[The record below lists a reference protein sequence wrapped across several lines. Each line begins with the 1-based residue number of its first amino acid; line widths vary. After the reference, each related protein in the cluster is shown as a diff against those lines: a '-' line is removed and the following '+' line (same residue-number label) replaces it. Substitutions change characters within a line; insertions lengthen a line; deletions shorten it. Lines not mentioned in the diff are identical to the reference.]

1 MRLAGCYFCNTLT
14 KLPDYANVAGDPE
27 GVHDSAL
34 VEWIERHKHGVP
46 IEETPGPKHGGAI
59 LMPFE
64 EKDITIV
71 DGKVVGGR
79 HLTAHAGESV
89 DVANEIETVRMGL
102 EKATHSAWSFRDEF
116 KEEAFSCWE
125 RHQRPDYQDGRRCSN
140 YRDDAKLLGR
150 KNMPKEHRIHLCDF
164 CPYAESVRVEKRW
177 RAGQYRR

>member
-14 KLPDYANVAGDPE
+14 KLPDYGSAAVDPD

-46 IEETPGPKHGGAI
+46 VEETPGPKHGGAI

-64 EKDITIV
+64 EKDITIA

-79 HLTAHAGESV
+79 HLTQHAGESV

-116 KEEAFSCWE
+116 KEEAGKCFLKHHSPSW
-125 RHQRPDYQDGRRCSN
+125 PDKKCSD
-140 YRDDAKLLGR
+140 YRDDSKLLGR
-150 KNMPKEHRIHLCDF
+150 KNMPKEHRIHLCSF
-164 CPYAESVRVEKRW
+164 CPYEETVRIEKRW